1 MARLMNPGSRVNA
14 LLILARLALPDAVRQ
29 ANQPIAVAVL
39 VAVLFLALATVA
51 ALGLLPVLF
60 AIESDVLRRNL
71 LNAIACLIVA
81 VGLLAQV
88 ALRTPVTWLLD
99 LQDLLRLPV
108 GFRDLYALRLAL
120 STTGYWL
127 FALGPV
133 AAYLTI
139 VRSGGVAGAPV
150 ALLAI
155 LSLIWIFGRV
165 AAILSLLAS
174 RWVEGLLGT
183 LALLAAMTLVQLAV
197 LAGTA
202 GLAGELNTE
211 GVVHAIEDSAGLGA
225 LGYTPPGLVAGIV
238 NEPGWSAANLGR
250 LGSLLAYLGALIV
263 LENRLLLRNYLEHPG
278 GDHRTASQVLPLA
291 RLLRGSSRLGP
302 SGVLT
307 VLETECLLRL
317 KPARLVLATV
327 FAWVLVWFP
336 VDAGLVIGL
345 TGIYVV
351 ALHGFRIEKQPPTCY
366 VWRDS
371 LALPFSLPE
380 VFRAPGRAPNVV
392 IAFLVALIF
401 GLTPFDWFG
410 WPFFVVAACLMLAA
424 ILLGDAA
431 YGLIQLHWP
440 QRSAGPMD
448 NPNAAKFT
456 ASLLIPQPALAPCFL
471 CFVLYTLIERE
482 RVSTTTA
489 GLVAAGT
496 LLLAVAA
503 AYGSRH
509 WQERVLNTRGRE
521 LLLADKDEPR

>member
-1 MARLMNPGSRVNA
+1 MATLMNPGSRVNV
-14 LLILARLALPDAVRQ
+14 LLILARLALPDALRQ
-29 ANQPIAVAVL
+29 ANQQIAVTVL
-39 VAVLFLALATVA
+39 VAVLFLAFATAA

-71 LNAIACLIVA
+71 LNTIACFIVA

-127 FALGPV
+127 FVLGPV
-133 AAYLTI
+133 AADLTI

-150 ALLAI
+150 TLLAI
-155 LSLIWIFGRV
+155 LSLVWIFGRA

-183 LALLAAMTLVQLAV
+183 LALLAAMTLVQMAV

-211 GVVHAIEDSAGLGA
+211 GVVQAIEDSAGLGA

-238 NEPGWSAANLGR
+238 NQPGWSAANLGR
-250 LGSLLAYLGALIV
+250 LGGLLASLGALIV
-263 LENRLLLRNYLEHPG
+263 LENRLLLRSYLEHPG
-278 GDHRTASQVLPLA
+278 GDRRAASRVLPLA
-291 RLLRGSSRLGP
+291 RLLRGSSRLAPAGI
-302 SGVLT
+302 LT

-317 KPARLVLATV
+317 KPARLVLAI
-327 FAWVLVWFP
+327 AIAYALVWLP
-336 VDAGLVIGL
+336 IDAGLAIGM
-345 TGIYVV
+345 TGIFVV
-351 ALHGFRIEKQPPTCY
+351 AFHGFRVEKQPPTCY
-366 VWRDS
+366 VWRES
-371 LALPFSLPE
+371 LTLPLSLPE
-380 VFRAPGRAPNVV
+380 VFRASGRAPSVV
-392 IAFLVALIF
+392 IAFLVAFIF
-401 GLTPFDWFG
+401 GMTLFDWFG
-410 WPFFVVAACLMLAA
+410 WPFFFVAACLLLAA

-440 QRSAGPMD
+440 QRSAGPTD
-448 NPNAAKFT
+448 NPNPAKFT

-471 CFVLYTLIERE
+471 CFALYTLIERE
-482 RVSTTTA
+482 RVSAATA

-503 AYGSRH
+503 AYASRR
-509 WQERVLNTRGRE
+509 WQEHVLNSRGRE